1 MTSPFAVKAFGTH
14 PYLPHIR
21 RCRLSLSIRRF
32 QRALFLLTSPSL
44 PHNSGS
50 SLESKV
56 VLLCKRECICIC
68 CTLSSHGFE
77 WYDES
82 TCPLCRSFLAHLFGF
97 CLRRHVGKCS
107 DALSENLPSVCTLK
121 SDHHHHTSGVGVC
134 VVGGQLRKICGFC
147 HVQGFLFVTVRV
159 AV

>member
-1 MTSPFAVKAFGTH
+1 MTSPFAVKAFWTC

-32 QRALFLLTSPSL
+32 QRALFLLTSSPSL

-50 SLESKV
+50 SWVSKV
-56 VLLCKRECICIC
+56 VLLYKREYICIC

-82 TCPLCRSFLAHLFGF
+82 TYPLCHSFLAHPFGLYWQRIIQSF
-97 CLRRHVGKCS
+97 GNHAANIKPIRQESYNRIPKLCISKCRIV
-107 DALSENLPSVCTLK
+107 DRP
-121 SDHHHHTSGVGVC
+121 H
-134 VVGGQLRKICGFC
+134 
-147 HVQGFLFVTVRV
+147 
-159 AV
+159 

>member
-1 MTSPFAVKAFGTH
+1 MTVPTCFRMVTDARSVLYYPVTSALNDMPFAVKAFWTH

-32 QRALFLLTSPSL
+32 QRALFLLTSSPSL

-56 VLLCKRECICIC
+56 VLLYKRECICIC

-77 WYDES
+77 WCDVS
-82 TCPLCRSFLAHLFGF
+82 TCPLCRSCYHLHPSAH
-97 CLRRHVGKCS
+97 RCS
-107 DALSENLPSVCTLK
+107 IWRIKRITYNIQNVL
-121 SDHHHHTSGVGVC
+121 
-134 VVGGQLRKICGFC
+134 
-147 HVQGFLFVTVRV
+147 
-159 AV
+159 

>member
-1 MTSPFAVKAFGTH
+1 MPFAVKAFWTH

-32 QRALFLLTSPSL
+32 QRALFLLTSSPSL

-56 VLLCKRECICIC
+56 ALLCKRECICIC

-77 WYDES
+77 WCDVS
-82 TCPLCRSFLAHLFGF
+82 TYPLCRSFFAHPSSQP
-97 CLRRHVGKCS
+97 K
-107 DALSENLPSVCTLK
+107 ALIRLCRAS
-121 SDHHHHTSGVGVC
+121 
-134 VVGGQLRKICGFC
+134 
-147 HVQGFLFVTVRV
+147 HVQSDLFALRQ
-159 AV
+159 AFRA